1 MVDVTEEVKT
11 EEGSPSPEVENENL
25 TKFKE
30 QWKRHEGFRATP
42 YKDTKGVVTVGYG
55 HNLNIWP
62 LPSNLYPLSEEAASA
77 IFEEDRKLTE
87 VFIDGVVPGL
97 LDIKVAE
104 PVRYFALMNVG
115 MNIGA
120 NKLAKFHK
128 MLDAVAVKDWETAAK
143 ELLDSK
149 YARDVGDYAP
159 GSIKAKRWGRVG
171 RAWELAEQL
180 RTGEWIVAGA

>member
-1 MVDVTEEVKT
+1 M
-11 EEGSPSPEVENENL
+11 ENENL

-128 MLDAVAVKDWETAAK
+128 MLDAIAVKDWETAAK

-180 RTGEWIVAGA
+180 RTGEWIAAGA